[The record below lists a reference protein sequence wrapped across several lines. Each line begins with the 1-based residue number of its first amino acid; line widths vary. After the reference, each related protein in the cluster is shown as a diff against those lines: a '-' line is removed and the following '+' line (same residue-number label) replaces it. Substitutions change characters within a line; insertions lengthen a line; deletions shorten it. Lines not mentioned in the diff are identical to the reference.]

1 MEILVL
7 IALFWGNP
15 TTRKT
20 LKYIGLILLFPVLVI
35 GGAFL
40 FLR

>member
-15 TTRKT
+15 ATRKT
-20 LKYIGLILLFPVLVI
+20 LKYIGLILLFPFLVI
-35 GGAFL
+35 VGAIL
-40 FLR
+40 FVR